1 MKRGLRY
8 VIFVVPVLLMVGFL
22 GILWAGLGHNPSI
35 VPSPLIGK
43 SAPTLILPR
52 LRHPAQMVN
61 RSYFL
66 GHVTL
71 LNVWA
76 SWCISCRYEHPT
88 LLWLKRKGVRILG
101 VDYKDKRTAALDY
114 LRKNG
119 NPYQEVVF
127 DRRGLTTI
135 NWGVYGTP
143 ETFVVGPHAI
153 IRYKYVGP
161 ISLRVARRV
170 IYPLVRRLD
179 SDGPST

>member
-1 MKRGLRY
+1 VTRALRY
-8 VIFVVPVLLMVGFL
+8 AIVAVPLLLVVGFL
-22 GILWAGLGHNPSI
+22 GVLWAGLGHNPSI

-43 SAPTLILPR
+43 PAPALTLPR
-52 LRHPAQMVN
+52 LRHPGVRVT

-76 SWCISCRYEHPT
+76 SWCISCRYEHPA
-88 LLWLKRKGVRILG
+88 LLWLKRQGVRILG
-101 VDYKDKRTAALDY
+101 VDYKDKRANALAY
-114 LRKNG
+114 LRKHG
-119 NPYQEVVF
+119 NPYRIVAF

-143 ETFVVGPHAI
+143 ETFVLGPHAT

-161 ISLRVARRV
+161 ISIRRARRV
-170 IYPLVRRLD
+170 IEPLVRRLA
-179 SDGPST
+179 GRGQPS